1 MNEYISTFTTGFRDV
16 VERIIGR
23 DLPGASVIGVY
34 DGLIRYKYSGD
45 FRTIKKVPYF
55 NNTYYVIKSF
65 NGKKITFNSMVKEMN
80 QYRHSYLI
88 NKGTFRIRFSQEN
101 RFCGVE
107 RRLFVSAEKNVMHN
121 SSLKINRLNPSTEVW
136 YIIRAEGVGFYCQLL
151 LNRKTTEK
159 GLHKGE
165 LRPEFA
171 YLMCEMIPQNRG
183 MIVCDPFCGY
193 GSIIKQLQKKQ
204 NIKKIY
210 ASDIY
215 ASLINAV
222 SRLEWVKNSKVEFS
236 VMDARRMESKSS
248 KTVDAIITDPPWGF
262 YENIDN
268 INEFYLS
275 MLKEMLRIIKDDGI
289 IVLLSARKEELLNC
303 CQLLDVLVVSRVD
316 TLVNGKKAAVF
327 GIKKKVKKNA

>member
-1 MNEYISTFTTGFRDV
+1 MNEYISTFTTGFSDV
-16 VERIIGR
+16 IEKIIGR
-23 DLPGASVIGVY
+23 DLPGASVIDVY

-45 FRTIKKVPYF
+45 FKRIKKLPYF
-55 NNTYYVIKSF
+55 NNTYYVIRSF
-65 NGKKITFNSMVKEMN
+65 NGKKITFNSMVKEMTK
-80 QYRHSYLI
+80 YRHSYLI
-88 NKGTFRIRFSQEN
+88 NYGTFRIRFSQGN

-107 RRLFVSAEKNVMHN
+107 KSLAASAEKNVMYN

-136 YIIRAEGVGFYCQLL
+136 YIIRTEGVGFYCQLL
-151 LNRKTTEK
+151 FNRKATEK
-159 GLHKGE
+159 ELHKGE

-171 YLMCEMIPQNRG
+171 YLMCEMIPQDKG

-193 GSIIKQLQKKQ
+193 GSIIKQLKKKP

-210 ASDIY
+210 ASDIDD
-215 ASLINAV
+215 SLISTV
-222 SRLEWVKNSKVEFS
+222 SRLDWAKSSKIEFS
-236 VMDARRMESKSS
+236 VMDARRMESKAS

-268 INEFYLS
+268 IKEFYLS
-275 MLKEMLRIIKDDGI
+275 MLKEMLRILKDNGI

-303 CQLLDVLVVSRVD
+303 CQLLDVLVISRVD

-327 GIKKKVKKNA
+327 GIKKKVRKNA

>member
-1 MNEYISTFTTGFRDV
+1 MNEYISTFTTGFSEV
-16 VERIIGR
+16 IEKIIGR
-23 DLPGASVIGVY
+23 DLPGAYVIDVY

-45 FRTIKKVPYF
+45 YRKIKKLPYF

-65 NGKKITFNSMVKEMN
+65 NGKKITFNSMMKEMTKC
-80 QYRHSYLI
+80 RHSYLI
-88 NKGTFRIRFSQEN
+88 NKGTFRIRFSQGN
-101 RFCGVE
+101 KFCGVE
-107 RRLFVSAEKNVMHN
+107 KNLSVNAEKNVMYN
-121 SSLKINRLNPSTEVW
+121 SSLKTNRLNPSTEVW
-136 YIIRAEGVGFYCQLL
+136 YIIRTEGVGFYCQLL
-151 LNRKTTEK
+151 FNRKTTEK

-210 ASDIY
+210 ASDLDS
-215 ASLINAV
+215 SLINTV
-222 SRLEWVKNSKVEFS
+222 SRLEWAKKSKIEFG
-236 VMDARRMESKSS
+236 VMDARRMESKACNM
-248 KTVDAIITDPPWGF
+248 VDAIITDPPWGF

-289 IVLLSARKEELLNC
+289 IVILSARKEELLNC

-327 GIKKKVKKNA
+327 GIKKKVRTNA